1 MLLTTD
7 QPSPDETDQ
16 TDELNVVKDV
26 PDFTNLTGASGAA
39 TLEEAGSSCYYFWK
53 ITKLECG
60 S

>member
-16 TDELNVVKDV
+16 TDELNIVKDV

-53 ITKLECG
+53 ICLLI
-60 S
+60 